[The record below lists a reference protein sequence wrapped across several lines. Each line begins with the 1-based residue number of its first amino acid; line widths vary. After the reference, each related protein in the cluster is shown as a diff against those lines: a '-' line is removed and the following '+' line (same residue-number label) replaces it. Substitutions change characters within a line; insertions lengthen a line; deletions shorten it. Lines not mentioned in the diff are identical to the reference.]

1 MSKPLSVI
9 IPHNLGAAEAR
20 RRLEEGLAVLGKDL
34 PGGGLAN
41 IRQHWNGDRMDFAA
55 EAVGQHISGVIDILD
70 DKVQLE
76 IVLPGFLGMIAGSI
90 KRKIEDRGQL
100 LLK

>member
-1 MSKPLSVI
+1 
-9 IPHNLGAAEAR
+9 
-20 RRLEEGLAVLGKDL
+20 
-34 PGGGLAN
+34 
-41 IRQHWNGDRMDFAA
+41 MDFAA